1 MKLTKKTT
9 ALLLTLVMTTSLFGG
24 TALAQDDITGHEY
37 AVGQAVVTEGTQE
50 PDDVRGNEA
59 AEKIEPGQPTGETD
73 ELSDKDSQTAEGQ
86 PGKEEDAIT
95 GISETDEIKEDTEEA
110 DLQEEEGTEEA
121 DLQDG
126 EEEDTEA
133 QAEAEPYIST
143 YSIGAEVFS
152 DVRKSD
158 WFYSY
163 VSYVLNKGIMTG
175 MGDNMFSPSSEL
187 SRAQFATVLYRI
199 DGREDVSYSGRFP
212 DVPDGTFFTKAV
224 LWASRD
230 EVAVISGYEDG
241 RFGSSDMITR
251 EQLVTMM
258 YRYAQYKGCQLEKG
272 KSLNSFPDV
281 AKVSSFAKESMQWAV
296 GSGIIKGDQGSLNP
310 QGNTSRAVC
319 ATIIQRF
326 CETFLPGQLPDIEI
340 SAGVGKVTVSNSS
353 KKDGTFKVTV
363 SDVTASQAIRRV
375 QVPAWC
381 SDDQSDLYW
390 YTATRQSNGTYAFT
404 GDVKNHGYHVG
415 TYKLLVYVE
424 LEMGIRLKA
433 GEQSAKIEGSA
444 AKMRVDRHVENV
456 YSEVG
461 KDLNA
466 CYWWVVNNV
475 SYYTLPIPLD
485 PPEGFTRAQWY
496 SIWAFEQHRGN
507 CYCYAAAFYF
517 LAKGLGYDAEFVE
530 GQVGMA
536 SGGYG
541 PHGWVVINIDGA
553 SYICDP
559 EAQAEIGIY
568 NFYIQPINSPV
579 LQYRW

>member
-1 MKLTKKTT
+1 MKLTKRTI
-9 ALLLTLVMTTSLFGG
+9 ALLLTLAMTTSLFGG
-24 TALAQDDITGHEY
+24 TALAQEDLTVAGIT
-37 AVGQAVVTEGTQE
+37 AGQTEETDGTQMG
-50 PDDVRGNEA
+50 DVVQGNEA
-59 AEKIEPGQPTGETD
+59 EEEHEPDQTVGEAEKLPEGNG
-73 ELSDKDSQTAEGQ
+73 QTAEEQ
-86 PGKEEDAIT
+86 PEKEKDIITDIPENGEKKEDA
-95 GISETDEIKEDTEEA
+95 KEA
-110 DLQEEEGTEEA
+110 DTQDNKESAEPEEESGM
-121 DLQDG
+121 DS
-126 EEEDTEA
+126 

-152 DVRKSD
+152 DVKKSD

-163 VSYVLNKGIMTG
+163 VSYALNKGIMTG

-187 SRAQFATVLYRI
+187 GRAQFATVLYRI

-224 LWASRD
+224 LWASRED
-230 EVAVISGYEDG
+230 VAVIGGYEDG

-258 YRYAQYKGCQLEKG
+258 YRYAQYKGCEIEKG
-272 KSLNSFPDV
+272 KSLNSYPDA

-296 GSGIIKGDQGSLNP
+296 GCGIIKGDQGNLNP
-310 QGNTSRAVC
+310 QGNTNRAVC

-326 CETFLPGQLPDIEI
+326 CEMFLPGQLPDIDI
-340 SAGVGKVTVSNSS
+340 SAGVGKITVSNSS
-353 KKDGTFKVTV
+353 KKDGTFKVIL

-381 SDDQSDLYW
+381 SDDQSDMHW
-390 YTATRQSNGTYAFT
+390 YTASRQSDGTYAFT
-404 GDVKNHGYHVG
+404 GDVKNHGYHLG
-415 TYKLLVYVE
+415 TYKFHVYVE

-433 GEQSAKIEGSA
+433 GEQQAKIEGSA
-444 AKMRVDRHVENV
+444 AQIRVDGHVKDV
-456 YSEVG
+456 YSQVG

-536 SGGYG
+536 AGGYG
-541 PHGWVVINIDGA
+541 PHGWVVLNIDGA

-559 EAQAEIGIY
+559 EAQAEIGRY
-568 NFYIQPINSPV
+568 NFYMQPVNSPV
-579 LQYRW
+579 LQYRR